1 MKQEQ
6 RRMEEIMAQNRM
18 IEAVKYKEAVDN
30 DRLKKKLQAT
40 AIVQQIQENELT
52 RDWETARNEAVRV
65 IFKCTWFVIKI
76 IV

>member
-18 IEAVKYKEAVDN
+18 IEAIKYKKAMDDE
-30 DRLKKKLQAT
+30 RQKKKLQAT
-40 AIVQQIQENELT
+40 AIVQQMEENELT
-52 RDWETARNEAVRV
+52 RDWEAARNEAVRV
-65 IFKCTWFVIKI
+65 SFKCIQFVIKI